1 MQKKPL
7 PESRMPELP
16 PRILLGPGPS
26 NAEPR
31 VLRAMMSPVIGYLDP
46 DFMLVL
52 DEVSE
57 LLKVVFQ
64 TDESITM
71 ALSGTG
77 SAGMEAG
84 INSLL
89 EPGDTAILCVCG
101 FFGERM
107 ADMAARVGA
116 DLVVLRSDWGTPFP
130 AEMLEAEL
138 KRRSGVKLVA
148 TVHAETST
156 GVLQPLGDIS
166 RLAREYDALFMVDAV
181 TSLGGTAVTV
191 DDLGIDYCYSAT
203 QKCIGCPPG
212 LSPAALSLRSHETV
226 RGRKHKPASWYLD
239 LALIAN
245 YWGEHVYHHTA
256 PVSMILGLREGLR
269 MVLEEGLEARYARH
283 ARTAA
288 ALRAGLEA
296 LGLDLVVADAHRL
309 DQITPVWIPDGVD
322 DQQVREALLRRH
334 NIEIGRGLGQFSG
347 KVWRVGLMGAS
358 SRLENVMALLAA
370 LEEIL
375 PEAGFEVGAGAG
387 VAAASKALT
396 TSGPTA

>member
-1 MQKKPL
+1 MPKNPL
-7 PESRMPELP
+7 PESKMPELP
-16 PRILLGPGPS
+16 PRLLLGPGPS

-64 TDESITM
+64 TEESVTM

-107 ADMAARVGA
+107 ADMATRIGA
-116 DLVVLRSDWGTPFP
+116 NLVMLRSDWGKPFP
-130 AEMLEAEL
+130 AEMLEEEL
-138 KRRSGVKLVA
+138 RKHEQVKLVA

-156 GVLQPLGDIS
+156 GVLQPLDDIS
-166 RLAREYDALFMVDAV
+166 RLAREHDALFMVDAV
-181 TSLGGTAVTV
+181 TSLGGTEVTV
-191 DDLGIDYCYSAT
+191 DELGMDYCYSAT

-212 LSPAALSLRSHETV
+212 LSPSALSPKGHETV
-226 RGRKHKPASWYLD
+226 KARKQKPASWYLD
-239 LALIAN
+239 LGLIAN
-245 YWGEHVYHHTA
+245 YWGEEHVYHHTA

-269 MVLEEGLEARYARH
+269 MALEEGLEERYARH
-283 ARTAA
+283 ARNAA

-296 LGLDLVVADAHRL
+296 LGLDLVVAAEDRL
-309 DQITPVWIPDGVD
+309 NQITPVWIPEGVD
-322 DQQVREALLRRH
+322 DLYVRQALLRRY
-334 NIEIGRGLGQFSG
+334 NIEIGRGLGQFAG
-347 KVWRVGLMGAS
+347 KVWRIGLMGAS
-358 SRLENVMALLAA
+358 CRLENVMALLAA

-387 VAAASKALT
+387 VGAASRAMT
-396 TSGPTA
+396 TA